1 MNVRPMAGHSKWK
14 NIRLKKGRVDAQ
26 KGKIFTKLS
35 RDILMACR
43 QGGGPDPE
51 ANYRL
56 KDAIVRAREASMPR
70 ENIERAI
77 EKAKGGGEGAEL
89 DEVVYEGYGPA
100 NIAIMVE
107 AATNNRNRTAAE
119 VRLIFS
125 KNQGNFGETGS
136 VGWLFDRKGQITGPS
151 AGLDE
156 DTLMEHVIE
165 AGGDDLEMD
174 DENFIITCEP
184 TMLHEVRT
192 ALVAAKVPV
201 KNSELTMIAKT
212 SVEVSAADAPAVL
225 KFMDLLEEHD
235 DVTNVYTNF
244 ELSAEAIEAMDA

>member
-1 MNVRPMAGHSKWK
+1 MAGHSKWK

-77 EKAKGGGEGAEL
+77 EKARGGGEGAEL
-89 DEVVYEGYGPA
+89 DEVAYEGYGPA
-100 NIAIMVE
+100 NIAIIVE

-125 KNQGNFGETGS
+125 KNQGNFGESGS
-136 VGWLFDRKGQITGPS
+136 VGWLFERKGQITGPS
-151 AGLDE
+151 AGLSE
-156 DTLMEHVIE
+156 DALMEKAIE
-165 AGGDDLEMD
+165 AGADDLEMD
-174 DENFIITCEP
+174 EENFIITCDP

-212 SVEVSAADAPAVL
+212 SVEVSASDAPAVL
-225 KFMDLLEEHD
+225 KFMDLLEDHD

-244 ELSAEAIEAMDA
+244 ELSAEALEAMDA

>member
-1 MNVRPMAGHSKWK
+1 MAGHSKWK

-77 EKAKGGGEGAEL
+77 EKARGGGEGAEL
-89 DEVVYEGYGPA
+89 DEVAYEGYGPA
-100 NIAIMVE
+100 NIAIIVE

-125 KNQGNFGETGS
+125 KNQGNFGESGS
-136 VGWLFDRKGQITGPS
+136 VGWLFERKGQITGPS
-151 AGLDE
+151 AGLSE
-156 DTLMEHVIE
+156 DALMEQAIE
-165 AGGDDLEMD
+165 AGADDLEMD

-225 KFMDLLEEHD
+225 KFMDLLEDHD

-244 ELSAEAIEAMDA
+244 ELSAEAIEAMDS

>member
-1 MNVRPMAGHSKWK
+1 MNEHPMAGHSKWK

-77 EKAKGGGEGAEL
+77 EKARGGGEGAEL
-89 DEVVYEGYGPA
+89 DEVAYEGYGPA
-100 NIAIMVE
+100 NIAIIVE

-125 KNQGNFGETGS
+125 KNQGNFGESGS
-136 VGWLFDRKGQITGPS
+136 VGWLFERKGQITGPS
-151 AGLDE
+151 AGLSE
-156 DTLMEHVIE
+156 DALMEKAIE
-165 AGGDDLEMD
+165 AGADDLEMD
-174 DENFIITCEP
+174 EENFIITCDP

-212 SVEVSAADAPAVL
+212 SVEVSASDAPAVL
-225 KFMDLLEEHD
+225 KFMDLLEDHD

-244 ELSAEAIEAMDA
+244 ELSAEALEAMDA

>member
-1 MNVRPMAGHSKWK
+1 M
-14 NIRLKKGRVDAQ
+14 DAQ

-77 EKAKGGGEGAEL
+77 EKARGGGEGAEL

-125 KNQGNFGETGS
+125 KNSGNFGETGS
-136 VGWLFDRKGQITGPS
+136 VGWLFDRKGQIIGPS
-151 AGLDE
+151 AGLNE
-156 DTLMEHVIE
+156 DTLMEQAIE
-165 AGGDDLEMD
+165 AGADDLEMD
-174 DENFIITCEP
+174 EENFIITCDP
-184 TMLHEVRT
+184 TLLHEVRT

-212 SVEVSAADAPAVL
+212 SIEVSAADAPAVL
-225 KFMDLLEEHD
+225 KFMDLLE
-235 DVTNVYTNF
+235 
-244 ELSAEAIEAMDA
+244 

>member
-1 MNVRPMAGHSKWK
+1 MAGHSKWK

-77 EKAKGGGEGAEL
+77 EKARGGGEGAEL
-89 DEVVYEGYGPA
+89 DEVAYEGYGPA
-100 NIAIMVE
+100 NIAIIVE

-125 KNQGNFGETGS
+125 KNQGNFGESGS
-136 VGWLFDRKGQITGPS
+136 VGWLFERKGQITGPS
-151 AGLDE
+151 AGLSE
-156 DTLMEHVIE
+156 DALMEQAIE
-165 AGGDDLEMD
+165 AGADDLEMD

-225 KFMDLLEEHD
+225 KFMDLLEDHD

-244 ELSAEAIEAMDA
+244 ELSAEALEAMDS

>member
-1 MNVRPMAGHSKWK
+1 MAGHSKWK

-70 ENIERAI
+70 ENIERAL
-77 EKAKGGGEGAEL
+77 EKARGGGEGAEL

-100 NIAIMVE
+100 NIAIIVE

-125 KNQGNFGETGS
+125 KNSGNFGETGS
-136 VGWLFDRKGQITGPS
+136 VAWLFDRKGQITGPS

-156 DTLMEHVIE
+156 DTLMEQAIE
-165 AGGDDLEMD
+165 AGADDLEMD
-174 DENFIITCEP
+174 EDNFIITCEP

-192 ALVAAKVPV
+192 ALVNAKVPV
-201 KNSELTMIAKT
+201 KSSELTMIAKT

-244 ELSAEAIEAMDA
+244 ELSAEAVEAMDA

>member
-1 MNVRPMAGHSKWK
+1 MAGHSKWK

-77 EKAKGGGEGAEL
+77 EKARGGGEGAEL

-125 KNQGNFGETGS
+125 KNSGNFGETGS

-151 AGLDE
+151 AGLNE
-156 DTLMEHVIE
+156 DTLMEQAIE
-165 AGGDDLEMD
+165 AGADDLEMD
-174 DENFIITCEP
+174 DENFIITCDP
-184 TMLHEVRT
+184 TLLHEVRT
-192 ALVAAKVPV
+192 ALVNAKVPV

-212 SVEVSAADAPAVL
+212 SIEVSAADAPAVL

-244 ELSAEAIEAMDA
+244 ELSTEAIEAMDA

>member
-1 MNVRPMAGHSKWK
+1 MAGHSKWK

-77 EKAKGGGEGAEL
+77 EKARGGGEGAEL
-89 DEVVYEGYGPA
+89 DEVAYEGYGPA
-100 NIAIMVE
+100 NIAIIVE

-125 KNQGNFGETGS
+125 KNQGNFGESGS
-136 VGWLFDRKGQITGPS
+136 VGWLFERKGQITGPS
-151 AGLDE
+151 VGLSE
-156 DTLMEHVIE
+156 DALMEQAIE
-165 AGGDDLEMD
+165 AGADDLEMD

-225 KFMDLLEEHD
+225 KFMDLLEDHD

-244 ELSAEAIEAMDA
+244 ELSAEAIEAMEE

>member
-1 MNVRPMAGHSKWK
+1 M
-14 NIRLKKGRVDAQ
+14 DAQ

-151 AGLDE
+151 AGLNE
-156 DTLMEHVIE
+156 DTLMEQAIE
-165 AGGDDLEMD
+165 AGADDLEMD
-174 DENFIITCEP
+174 EENFIITCDP
-184 TMLHEVRT
+184 TLLHEVRT
-192 ALVAAKVPV
+192 ALVNAKVPV

-212 SVEVSAADAPAVL
+212 SIEVSAADAPAVL

>member
-1 MNVRPMAGHSKWK
+1 M
-14 NIRLKKGRVDAQ
+14 DAQ

-136 VGWLFDRKGQITGPS
+136 VGWLFDRKGQIIGPS
-151 AGLDE
+151 AGLNE

-235 DVTNVYTNF
+235 DVVNVYTNF
-244 ELSAEAIEAMDA
+244 ELSAEAVEALDA

>member
-1 MNVRPMAGHSKWK
+1 M
-14 NIRLKKGRVDAQ
+14 DAQ

-136 VGWLFDRKGQITGPS
+136 VGWLFDRKGQITGPC

-156 DTLMEHVIE
+156 DTLMEQVIE

-192 ALVAAKVPV
+192 ALMAAKVPV

-235 DVTNVYTNF
+235 DVVNVYTNF
-244 ELSAEAIEAMDA
+244 ELSAEAVEALDA

>member
-1 MNVRPMAGHSKWK
+1 MAGHSKWK

-70 ENIERAI
+70 ENIERAL
-77 EKAKGGGEGAEL
+77 EKARGGGEGAEL
-89 DEVVYEGYGPA
+89 DEVAYEGYGPA
-100 NIAIMVE
+100 NIAIIVE

-125 KNQGNFGETGS
+125 KNGGNFGESGS
-136 VGWLFDRKGQITGPS
+136 VGWLFERKGQITGPS

-156 DTLMEHVIE
+156 DSLMEHVIE

-174 DENFIITCEP
+174 EENFIITCEP

-192 ALVAAKVPV
+192 ALVKAKVPV
-201 KNSELTMIAKT
+201 KNSELTMLAKT

>member
-1 MNVRPMAGHSKWK
+1 MAGHSKWK

-70 ENIERAI
+70 ENIERAL
-77 EKAKGGGEGAEL
+77 EKARGGGEGAEL
-89 DEVVYEGYGPA
+89 DEVAYEGYGPA
-100 NIAIMVE
+100 NIAIIVE

-125 KNQGNFGETGS
+125 KHGGNFGESGS
-136 VGWLFDRKGQITGPS
+136 VGWLFERKGQITGPS

-165 AGGDDLEMD
+165 AGADDLEMD

-192 ALVAAKVPV
+192 ALVKAKVPV
-201 KNSELTMIAKT
+201 KSGELTMLAKT
-212 SVEVSAADAPAVL
+212 SVEVSAADAAAVL

-244 ELSAEAIEAMDA
+244 ELSAEALEAMDA

>member
-1 MNVRPMAGHSKWK
+1 MAGHSKWK

-151 AGLDE
+151 AGLNE
-156 DTLMEHVIE
+156 DTLMEQAIE
-165 AGGDDLEMD
+165 AGADDLEMD
-174 DENFIITCEP
+174 EENFIITCDP
-184 TMLHEVRT
+184 TLLHEVRT
-192 ALVAAKVPV
+192 ALVNAKVPV

-212 SVEVSAADAPAVL
+212 SIEVSAADAPAVL

>member
-1 MNVRPMAGHSKWK
+1 
-14 NIRLKKGRVDAQ
+14 
-26 KGKIFTKLS
+26 
-35 RDILMACR
+35 
-43 QGGGPDPE
+43 
-51 ANYRL
+51 
-56 KDAIVRAREASMPR
+56 MPR

-151 AGLDE
+151 AGLNE
-156 DTLMEHVIE
+156 DTLMEQAIE
-165 AGGDDLEMD
+165 AGADDLEMD
-174 DENFIITCEP
+174 EENFIITCDP
-184 TMLHEVRT
+184 TLLHEVRT
-192 ALVAAKVPV
+192 ALVNAKVPV

-212 SVEVSAADAPAVL
+212 SIEVSAADAPAVL

>member
-1 MNVRPMAGHSKWK
+1 MAGHSKWK

-70 ENIERAI
+70 ENIERAL
-77 EKAKGGGEGAEL
+77 EKARGGGEGAEL
-89 DEVVYEGYGPA
+89 DEVAYEGYGPA
-100 NIAIMVE
+100 NIALIVE

-125 KNQGNFGETGS
+125 KHGGNFGESGS
-136 VGWLFDRKGQITGPS
+136 VGWLFERKGQIVGPS
-151 AGLDE
+151 AGLTE
-156 DTLMEHVIE
+156 DGLMEKAIE
-165 AGGDDLEMD
+165 AGADDLEMD

-225 KFMDLLEEHD
+225 KFMDLLEDHD

-244 ELSAEAIEAMDA
+244 ELSAEALEAMDA

>member
-1 MNVRPMAGHSKWK
+1 M
-14 NIRLKKGRVDAQ
+14 DAQ

-77 EKAKGGGEGAEL
+77 EKARGGGEGAEL

-174 DENFIITCEP
+174 EENFIITCEP

-235 DVTNVYTNF
+235 DVVNVYTNF
-244 ELSAEAIEAMDA
+244 ELSAEAVEAMDA